1 MAVPRLKEKYIKSIV
16 PALREQFGYD
26 SVMQVPKVTKITL
39 NMGEG
44 QGTHDAKV
52 MEEAA
57 NQLGLISGQKPQ
69 LRRARKSVANFK
81 LREGMAIGVRVT
93 LRAVRM
99 YEFLDRLVNVAMKR
113 P

>member
-16 PALREQFGYD
+16 PALREQFGYE

-52 MEEAA
+52 ME
-57 NQLGLISGQKPQ
+57 
-69 LRRARKSVANFK
+69 
-81 LREGMAIGVRVT
+81 
-93 LRAVRM
+93 
-99 YEFLDRLVNVAMKR
+99 
-113 P
+113 